1 MGNHMD
7 LENIM
12 EIRAKL
18 QTMLKPARY
27 EHSLSVSFTCICLA
41 MRYGV
46 DLHQAELAG
55 LVHDCAKQFSNEELL
70 KACAQDG
77 VALTEDMLRAPQAG
91 YEPSGGHRVYSGLH
105 RGAAG

>member
-1 MGNHMD
+1 MGNHIATGNGKTD
-7 LENIM
+7 LENIL

-46 DLHQAELAG
+46 DLRQAELAG

-77 VALTEDMLRAPQAG
+77 VALTEDMLPAPQVIH
-91 YEPSGGHRVYSGLH
+91 SV
-105 RGAAG
+105 